1 MGVLGLTLFALVVN
15 YNIHLAIPPM
25 TVQLQHPIDNTTNDS
40 TGTGGRDCRPFS
52 SALEEKSSSSSSES
66 RALPRSAC
74 SFVAVI
80 VLDIFR

>member
-1 MGVLGLTLFALVVN
+1 MGVLGLTLFAVVVN
-15 YNIHLAIPPM
+15 YNIQLAIPPM
-25 TVQLQHPIDNTTNDS
+25 TVQLQHPIDNTTNDG

-52 SALEEKSSSSSSES
+52 SALEEKSSSSSES